1 MRRNRCLQGR
11 QGRPLPSAGT
21 LGTALVLL
29 GLLGACATTSA
40 PPGAKEVLKN
50 PAASLVVGSTS
61 KAQVASR
68 LGKADEVHDDDEGGQ
83 VWVYRDTVEV
93 PMLLSLVPIL
103 GDIADGAAML
113 HKNREL
119 IVSFDRSGIVRKW
132 KLRPLD

>member
-1 MRRNRCLQGR
+1 MRQN
-11 QGRPLPSAGT
+11 PSLRDHPGPGLRRAGA
-21 LGTALVLL
+21 LGAWVLA
-29 GLLGACATTSA
+29 GLLGACATANA
-40 PPGAKEVLKN
+40 PAGAKEVLKN
-50 PAASLVVGSTS
+50 PAGSLIVGSTS
-61 KAQVASR
+61 RAQVASR
-68 LGKADEVHDDDEGGQ
+68 LGKADEVHDDDDGGQ

-132 KLRPLD
+132 KLRPLE